1 MGATFSRRRLLAAGA
16 AMGLAGPGAA
26 KAADPL
32 SGDVYQEPGA
42 KVPIVQRADVVV
54 CGAGPAGVAAAI
66 AAARAGAKTCLL
78 ETNGCLGGVW
88 TAGLLSWILD
98 SANKTGLMRE
108 IIAALDARK
117 ATAHY
122 GHSVGYDVEEMK
134 SLLEDLCQAA
144 KVKVRLHTRVVAAAR
159 DRSGRLGLAITE
171 SKSGREAFAGRVF
184 VDATGDGDLAAR
196 AGCGFDY
203 GRPGSGELQPMS
215 MIALLVGL
223 KLDAVRPFVCA
234 LDRSSKP
241 TAKERLLAEMAR
253 AGVQPSYAQ
262 PTLFYI
268 HNDLYCLMANHEY
281 GVSATDAAAIT
292 AATLRSRAE
301 VRKLVG
307 ALRAL
312 GGPWANAQIVAT
324 AEHIGVREG
333 RRVHGLYQVTTD
345 DLVRGAVHED
355 AVCKVTFGVDIHAT
369 DPKKTKGIE
378 KSGVRAKAYDIPYRA
393 LIARDVQGLLLAGR
407 LISGDFVAHSS
418 YRVTGNAVAMGEA
431 AGVAAAL
438 AARKGVLPQ
447 EVPWAEIRAK
457 L

>member
-1 MGATFSRRRLLAAGA
+1 
-16 AMGLAGPGAA
+16 
-26 KAADPL
+26 
-32 SGDVYQEPGA
+32 
-42 KVPIVQRADVVV
+42 
-54 CGAGPAGVAAAI
+54 
-66 AAARAGAKTCLL
+66 
-78 ETNGCLGGVW
+78 
-88 TAGLLSWILD
+88 
-98 SANKTGLMRE
+98 
-108 IIAALDARK
+108 
-117 ATAHY
+117 
-122 GHSVGYDVEEMK
+122 VGYDVEEMK
-134 SLLEDLCQAA
+134 ALLEELCLAA
-144 KVKVRLHTRVVAAAR
+144 KVKVRLHTRVVGAAR

-171 SKSGREAFAGRVF
+171 SKSGREAWAGRVF

-203 GRPGSGELQPMS
+203 GRPGSGQLQPMS

-223 KLDAVRPFVCA
+223 KLDEVRPFVCA
-234 LDRSSKP
+234 LGRAKP

-281 GVSATDAAAIT
+281 GVSATDASAIT
-292 AATLRSRAE
+292 AATLRARAE

-307 ALRAL
+307 ALRKL
-312 GGPWANAQIVAT
+312 GGPWANTQIVAT

-333 RRVHGLYQVTTD
+333 RRIHGLYQVTTD
-345 DLVRGAVHED
+345 DLMRGAVHDD

-369 DPKKTKGIE
+369 DPQKTKGIE
-378 KSGVRAKAYDIPYRA
+378 HSGIRAKAYDIPYRA

-447 EVPWAEIRAK
+447 EVPWREIQAR

>member
-1 MGATFSRRRLLAAGA
+1 MAQAGDEQA
-16 AMGLAGPGAA
+16 
-26 KAADPL
+26 
-32 SGDVYQEPGA
+32 GDVYQEPA
-42 KVPIVQRADVVV
+42 RKVPVVQRGDVVV

-98 SANKTGLMRE
+98 SANKGGLMRE

-117 ATAHY
+117 AAAHY
-122 GHSVGYDVEEMK
+122 GHSAGYDVEEMK
-134 SLLEDLCQAA
+134 SLLEDMCLAA
-144 KVKVRLHTRVVAAAR
+144 KVQVRLHTRVVGAVR

-184 VDATGDGDLAAR
+184 VDATGDGDLAAQ

-203 GRPGSGELQPMS
+203 GRPGSGQLQPMS

-223 KLDAVRPFVCA
+223 KLDEVRPLVCA
-234 LDRSSKP
+234 LDRGKP

-268 HNDLYCLMANHEY
+268 YNDLYCLMANHEY
-281 GVSATDAAAIT
+281 GVSATDSAAIT

-312 GGPWANAQIVAT
+312 GGPWANVQIVAT
-324 AEHIGVREG
+324 AEQIGVREG
-333 RRVHGLYQVTTD
+333 RRIHGLYQVTAA
-345 DLVRGAVHED
+345 DLAGGAVHED
-355 AVCKVTFGVDIHAT
+355 AVCKVTFGVDIHST
-369 DPKKTKGIE
+369 DPKRTQGIE
-378 KSGVRAKAYDIPYRA
+378 RSGLKAKAYDIPYRA

-418 YRVTGNAVAMGEA
+418 YRVTGNAVAMGQS

-447 EVPWAEIRAK
+447 EVPWGEIRAR